1 MPAALSP
8 IAPDKN
14 RRRRAQQRESK
25 ARRADFGRIYRFGAS
40 VVDVEFLLES
50 ANLAS
55 PLDAA
60 DEREH
65 ADRLAR
71 ALERLFEFEDLVAKL
86 AGLLAEATCRQR
98 TQKSVPSSEGQIG
111 ETRE

>member
-1 MPAALSP
+1 MTSAE
-8 IAPDKN
+8 
-14 RRRRAQQRESK
+14 RHRRRAQQQRESK
-25 ARRADFGRIYRFGAS
+25 ARRADFRRIYRFGAS
-40 VVDVEFLLES
+40 VVDVEFLLET
-50 ANLAS
+50 ANLTS

-65 ADRLAR
+65 ADQLAR
-71 ALERLFEFEDLVAKL
+71 ALERLFAFEDLVGKL

-98 TQKSVPSSEGQIG
+98 NQKPVPSSEGQIG